1 MNSHDTNAIKYAS
14 PQSLNDQK
22 FVQTNFLGIFPT
34 YNWNLQKKLAY
45 IEKHW
50 KQNKQFIFPTWKK
63 EKGVNLNRFSDSY
76 RTRLCFLTSES
87 LSTLSN
93 WPIRKV
99 SFKKYKFTLREFPC
113 KIIAFLEEITEKYTL
128 IFLEKCALFTKI
140 RSFYCGKVMSS
151 SSSFHFHAIH
161 EHSIVLLDRYLI
173 PDHWRW

>member
-93 WPIRKV
+93 WSIRKA
-99 SFKKYKFTLREFPC
+99 SFKNTSLHFASFLLKWLQFWKKLRRSTHWYSS
-113 KIIAFLEEITEKYTL
+113 KN
-128 IFLEKCALFTKI
+128 ALFTKI
-140 RSFYCGKVMSS
+140 RSFYCRKVLSS
-151 SSSFHFHAIH
+151 SSSCHFHAIH